1 MNAVNLLPTD
11 QRGGFAPVPVAAAG
25 EPAGGS
31 GAYVVLVALALCV
44 VALAGYVLSGNAIR
58 QHEADLAGLEARSAA
73 VMAESARLRPY
84 ADFQSTAQTRIATVR
99 DLATR
104 RFDWE
109 RSLRDLAR
117 AVPEDVTVKS
127 LGASISSQSGGGGT
141 SSALRSALD
150 VPAIQLEGCTVE
162 QNAVA
167 RLMARLRNV
176 QGVSRVSLQ
185 SSVKPAKTEST
196 VVADSASDAEPT
208 GCDVSNGKTPPDF
221 TVVIFFE
228 GEAAAA
234 AAPGTAAETPATGT
248 GATGTAATGTETS
261 AAPAATPE
269 PTASSTTASTTTD
282 GVK

>member
-1 MNAVNLLPTD
+1 MNAVNLLPSD
-11 QRGGFAPVPVAAAG
+11 QRGGFAPLPVVAAG

-31 GAYVVLVALALCV
+31 GAYVVLGALALCV

-84 ADFQSTAQTRIATVR
+84 ADYQSTAQTRIATVR

-127 LGASISSQSGGGGT
+127 LGASISSTSGGGGT
-141 SSALRSALD
+141 SAALRSALD
-150 VPAIQLEGCTVE
+150 VPAIQIDGCTVG

-176 QGVSRVSLQ
+176 QGVSHVSLQ
-185 SSVKPAKTEST
+185 SSVKPARTDST
-196 VVADSASDAEPT
+196 AVADAASGAEPT
-208 GCDVSNGKTPPDF
+208 GCDVTDGKTPPDF
-221 TVVIFFE
+221 TVVAFFE

-234 AAPGTAAETPATGT
+234 AAPGTAAQTPAAGT
-248 GATGTAATGTETS
+248 KTS
-261 AAPAATPE
+261 AAPEANAAG
-269 PTASSTTASTTTD
+269 TTASTASD
-282 GVK
+282 GAK